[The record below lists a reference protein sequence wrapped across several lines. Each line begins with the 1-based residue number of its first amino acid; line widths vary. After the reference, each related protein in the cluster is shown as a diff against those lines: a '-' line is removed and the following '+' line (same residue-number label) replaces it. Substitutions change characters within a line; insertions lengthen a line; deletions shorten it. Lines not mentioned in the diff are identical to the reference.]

1 MPAVPAH
8 GASPRPTRGA
18 GLLERFLARLRH
30 RAALALM
37 PAPAPGA
44 AILDIG
50 CGAWPVLLLETRYD
64 RKFGLDP
71 LAGTVPG
78 VPPGI
83 EMKALRLAGPVTLPY
98 PDGAFVC
105 VVSLAVLEHLDQ
117 GSLPSL
123 AAEIRRVLAPGG
135 RVVITTPH
143 AVADPLLHALARMG
157 LASREEIEEHQT
169 LFRRRD
175 LRALLLAG
183 GFPEAGVRVGSFLL
197 GLNIVALADK

>member
-1 MPAVPAH
+1 MPS
-8 GASPRPTRGA
+8 ASPRPTRGA
-18 GLLERFLARLRH
+18 GLLERLLARLRR

-50 CGAWPVLLLETRYD
+50 CGAWPALLLETRFA
-64 RKFGLDP
+64 RKAGLDP
-71 LAGTVPG
+71 LAGSVPG
-78 VPPGI
+78 VPPEV
-83 EMKALRLAGPVTLPY
+83 EMSALRLAGPVTLPY
-98 PDGAFVC
+98 PDGAFAC
-105 VVSLAVLEHLDQ
+105 VTSLAVLEHLDP

-123 AAEIRRVLAPGG
+123 SAEIRRVLAPGG
-135 RVVITTPH
+135 RVIITTPH
-143 AVADPLLHALARMG
+143 AIADPLLHALARLG
-157 LASREEIEEHQT
+157 LASPEEIEEHQN

-183 GFPEAGVRVGSFLL
+183 GFPESGIRVGSFLL